1 MATTT
6 QFRQVVSKVWN
17 KEIDYNSDTIYAALM
32 GVGYTP
38 NLDTHA
44 YWSDVV
50 ASEIANGGG
59 YTTNG
64 VLLTGCT
71 ITYTAANSWATVWT
85 LSTVYAKDFVVRP
98 TAGNGFLYRARVAGT
113 ASATQP
119 TWPTTPGA
127 EVVDG
132 GVTWECVGAGVTV
145 LTSVNPAW
153 SGTITARYCV
163 IYDRTPGTD
172 ATRPLIAVIDQGA
185 AVTSTAGPFT
195 VTVDAQG
202 LVMIFP
208 YQ

>member
-1 MATTT
+1 MATTN
-6 QFRQVVSKVWN
+6 QYRLVISKILN
-17 KEIDYNSDTIYAALM
+17 KEIDFNSDTIFAALL

-38 NLDTHA
+38 ALDTHA

-64 VLLTGCT
+64 VLLASCT
-71 ITYTAANSWATVWT
+71 ITYTAANSWATVWV

-132 GVTWECVGAGVTV
+132 GVTWECVGAGVTMIDCAD
-145 LTSVNPAW
+145 PAW
-153 SGTITARYCV
+153 TGTITARYCV
-163 IYDRTPGTD
+163 IYDRSPATD

-185 AVTSTAGPFT
+185 AVSSTAGPFT
-195 VTVDAQG
+195 VIIDAQG
-202 LVMIFP
+202 LILFFV